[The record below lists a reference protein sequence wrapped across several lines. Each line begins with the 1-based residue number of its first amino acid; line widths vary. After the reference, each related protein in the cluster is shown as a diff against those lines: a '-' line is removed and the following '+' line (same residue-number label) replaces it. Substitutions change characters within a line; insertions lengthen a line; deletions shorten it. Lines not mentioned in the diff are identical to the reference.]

1 LSEPNSQS
9 EQESIVKSEESI
21 PLTKENL
28 SESIQQYV
36 EENKAIDIMA
46 KNSLKSDFEFEGN
59 QITYKLAN
67 PLEKDKVELEKGAL
81 LNHLRVKFNEPNLNI
96 NYVIDVQTGSS
107 RPYTPK
113 EKFEAMMNKNPA
125 LAKLRDKLG
134 LDTDY

>member
-1 LSEPNSQS
+1 MAPKKEQKLRSTIDIPKPGQQAKPANEASKVVLNENSDNEPSLELSEPNSQS

-67 PLEKDKVELEKGAL
+67 PLEKIR
-81 LNHLRVKFNEPNLNI
+81 LNWRRV
-96 NYVIDVQTGSS
+96 
-107 RPYTPK
+107 PY
-113 EKFEAMMNKNPA
+113 
-125 LAKLRDKLG
+125 
-134 LDTDY
+134 